1 MRKTKKIKKSK
12 KHVTYNKKMFLS
24 AKSIRSMAAVH
35 TKIMEDGIA
44 ILRISDCNQSI
55 RIWNNLNEKI
65 EVEEMIVKVSNLMA
79 VLSEFGEEL
88 RQRLPLQGLLI
99 NKQIQNNN

>member
-1 MRKTKKIKKSK
+1 MTKKVKKSKSK

-35 TKIMEDGIA
+35 TKIMEDGTA
-44 ILRISDCNQSI
+44 ILRISDCNNSI

-65 EVEEMIVKVSNLMA
+65 EVEEMVVKVSNLIA
-79 VLSEFGEEL
+79 VLHEFGEEL
-88 RQRLPLQGLLI
+88 KSRLPLQGLLI
-99 NKQIQNNN
+99 QNKTNN